1 MKILTTGFIL
11 CSLAMISCGG
21 GEDQPQASSPAA
33 DTLEIAVTD
42 TIGIMMGDSAY
53 VFGKITD
60 ASCTMDGNI
69 YILDGLKSRLGVYS
83 ADGLFE
89 SSVGRKG
96 SGPGE
101 YQYPKSFALLNDG
114 SIVICDW
121 GGISVTFLTPD
132 LEFDTLLTA
141 YPFIAPDRLVPCSGG
156 SYIGMTL
163 QHTVENGEPVG
174 ETMLA
179 RFGRAVEPELVYCS
193 FPMRFTV
200 DPDGDLNVHTA
211 SLTWDT
217 APDGSLF
224 MAQRND
230 STWNFTGYGM
240 EGDTLISV
248 VREWERVPRSAE
260 ELEEGLVHESLS
272 TSTESGTSV
281 NRDRM
286 IENLPQYRNAI
297 GSVDVDDQGRIW
309 VGQGW
314 TDMPTFEVYDPRG
327 ELLFVAVIPELDG
340 VRGLSYCF
348 DNGYLAWD
356 DEPIDYPKVY
366 LLNI

>member
-1 MKILTTGFIL
+1 MKILRAGFIVFF
-11 CSLAMISCGG
+11 LALISCGD
-21 GEDQPQASSPAA
+21 GEDQPEATSAA
-33 DTLEIAVTD
+33 VDTLEIAISD

-60 ASCTMDGNI
+60 ASYTMEGRI
-69 YILDGLKSRLGVYS
+69 YILDGLRSRLGVYS
-83 ADGLFE
+83 AGGQCV

-101 YQYPKSFALLNDG
+101 YQYPKSFALLEDG
-114 SIVICDW
+114 SMAICDW
-121 GGISVTFLTPD
+121 GDISVTYLTPA
-132 LEFDTLLTA
+132 LEFDTLLTN
-141 YPFIAPDRLVPCSGG
+141 YPFIAPDRLVPFPGG

-163 QHTVENGEPVG
+163 EHTVEDGEPVG

-179 RFGRAVEPELVYCS
+179 RFGRSVEPELVYCG
-193 FPMRFTV
+193 FPMRFTI
-200 DPDGDLNVHTA
+200 DPDGDLNVHTV

-230 STWNFTGYGM
+230 STWNFTGYDTQ
-240 EGDTLISV
+240 GDTLLSV
-248 VREWERVPRSAE
+248 SREWERVPRSAE

-286 IENLPQYRNAI
+286 LENLPQFRNAI

-314 TDMPTFEVYDPRG
+314 TDMPAFEVYDTAG
-327 ELLFVAVIPELDG
+327 ELLFVAVIPDLEG

-366 LLNI
+366 LLDI